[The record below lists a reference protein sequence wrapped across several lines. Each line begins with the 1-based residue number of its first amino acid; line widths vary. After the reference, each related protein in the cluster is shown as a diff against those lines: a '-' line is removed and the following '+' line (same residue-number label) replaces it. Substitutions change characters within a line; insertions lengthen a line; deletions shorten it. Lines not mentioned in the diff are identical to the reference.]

1 MDKWISCVFKVKSC
15 GVSRFLGKK
24 LAFIHDFLV
33 KVWILSLSTLDG
45 SQNLNLS
52 GLMGMGCG
60 TSWTSGDKLDKF
72 GTAAQVVRI
81 SFPLNGIVA
90 QLF

>member
-60 TSWTSGDKLDKF
+60 TSWTSSGQVGQVGDKLDKF
-72 GTAAQVVRI
+72 GTVIQVVRVT
-81 SFPLNGIVA
+81 FPLN
-90 QLF
+90 